1 MPFFFLVRCLCTYF
15 EPLVFLENYLF
26 FAPTLTRIEQ
36 VALDCELGCPS
47 VSPPTPDLYIL
58 DAIDP
63 ATAYYSRLK
72 AGLILHMI
80 EVKLQPGDL
89 QDSLGQLMRPIALH
103 VREEDINLRW
113 ALEVVRTC
121 YVFHYFIILFPYCCC
136 CCHGVY
142 LDRRVFVVI
151 VSIVMVTR
159 VLFF

>member
-1 MPFFFLVRCLCTYF
+1 MLL
-15 EPLVFLENYLF
+15 FLENESGCAFCRPGPSYGT
-26 FAPTLTRIEQ
+26 PIQQ

-80 EVKLQPGDL
+80 EVKLQPADL

-103 VREEDINLRW
+103 VREEDVNLR
-113 ALEVVRTC
+113 
-121 YVFHYFIILFPYCCC
+121 
-136 CCHGVY
+136 
-142 LDRRVFVVI
+142 
-151 VSIVMVTR
+151 
-159 VLFF
+159 